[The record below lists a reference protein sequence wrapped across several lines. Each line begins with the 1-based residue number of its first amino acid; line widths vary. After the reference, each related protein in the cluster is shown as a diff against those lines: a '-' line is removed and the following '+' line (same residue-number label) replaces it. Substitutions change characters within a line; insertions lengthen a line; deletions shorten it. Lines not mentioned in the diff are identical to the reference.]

1 MDHRID
7 TLLQV
12 LDQAFDRA
20 AWHGTNLRGSIR
32 GLSLNEALW
41 RPRAGRHNI
50 WEIVLHT
57 AYWKFCVRRHLAG
70 DRSLKFARPGSDWPA
85 MPSPRDEKA
94 WKRDVALLGS
104 EHKSL
109 RRELSSFPPT
119 RLNARPPKLKWRY
132 EQYIYGAASHD
143 LYHAGQIQLI
153 KRLVRTRAR

>member
-1 MDHRID
+1 MDPRID
-7 TLLQV
+7 MLLQV

-32 GLSLNEALW
+32 GLSLHEVQW

-70 DRSLKFARPGSDWPA
+70 DRSLKFPRAGSDWPA
-85 MPSPRDEKA
+85 LPSPRDEKA
-94 WKRDVALLGS
+94 WKRDVALLTS
-104 EHKSL
+104 EHRSL
-109 RRELSSFPPT
+109 RQALSDFPPT
-119 RLNARPPKLKWRY
+119 RLTKNPPKLKFRF

-153 KRLVRTRAR
+153 KRMLRAK